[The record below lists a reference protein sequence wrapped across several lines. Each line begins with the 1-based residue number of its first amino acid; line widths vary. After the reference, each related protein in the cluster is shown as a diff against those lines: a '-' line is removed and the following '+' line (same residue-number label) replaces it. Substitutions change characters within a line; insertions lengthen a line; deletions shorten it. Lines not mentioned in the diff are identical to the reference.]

1 MTFPTGAPG
10 DLADLIRSHPLAW
23 LVTSGAGGGTGGGT
37 GGFDASAL
45 PLVAETDPGGKVV
58 ALIGHCARTNP
69 QVAALRQEPRAWAL
83 FMGPQGY
90 VSPGHV
96 SKPHWVPTWN
106 YAVAVLTLE
115 VELREE
121 STEEA
126 VRQLVDQAEADRPA
140 PWRIEDAGSRAP
152 QMLSRIIGFRAAITG
167 QDLRF
172 KLGQDED
179 LPTLREILAG
189 LEGTALATAM
199 QRANARRLD
208 PAAQNAPL

>member
-23 LVTSGAGGGTGGGT
+23 LVTSGAE
-37 GGFDASAL
+37 GFDASAL
-45 PLVAETDPGGKVV
+45 PLVAETGPDGEVV

-83 FMGPQGY
+83 FMGAQGY

-96 SKPHWVPTWN
+96 SKAHWVPTWN

-115 VELREE
+115 VELREVG
-121 STEEA
+121 TEEA
-126 VRQLVDQAEADRPA
+126 VRLLVDEAEADRPV
-140 PWRIEDAGSRAP
+140 PWRMEDAGSRAP
-152 QMLSRIIGFRAAITG
+152 QMLSRIIGFRAAITDR
-167 QDLRF
+167 DLRF

-189 LEGTALATAM
+189 LEGTKLAAAM
-199 QRANARRLD
+199 HRANAGRLA
-208 PAAQNAPL
+208 PAAQDVPRL